1 MTKVQCALN
10 TIQKERQIEHGGFD
24 LFTQEIRAVYDAN
37 AGNVFDFG
45 IDLFLLGF
53 ARGRR
58 AEQTRRRKGGARG

>member
-1 MTKVQCALN
+1 MTKAGCALN
-10 TIQKERQIEHGGFD
+10 TIQRERQIDHGGVD
-24 LFTQEIRAVYDAN
+24 LFAQEARAVYDAN
-37 AGNVFDFG
+37 PGDVFGFG